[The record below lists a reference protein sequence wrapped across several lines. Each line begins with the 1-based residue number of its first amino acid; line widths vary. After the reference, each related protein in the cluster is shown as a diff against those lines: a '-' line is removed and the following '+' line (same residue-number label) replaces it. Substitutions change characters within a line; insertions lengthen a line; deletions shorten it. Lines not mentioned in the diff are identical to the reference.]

1 MASSKSKEH
10 IFAAGTVIF
19 KGKGLN
25 QKIAIIHRPHRE
37 DWSFPK
43 GKIDTPESAP
53 AAAVRETLEETGL
66 HVVLH
71 QSLTPQEYIF
81 DNLPKTVFYWRARL
95 VKPPVFVPNEE
106 ADKLVWV
113 SLKAALKFLTY
124 EVDRELAKEAFK
136 AKDTKPLILLR
147 HATSEKRVEWAD
159 RYSKAIPPDSF
170 RPLTAAGIMQ
180 THLIADLL
188 SAFGVTK
195 IISSDS
201 IRCIA
206 TVSPYAASSELSL
219 EAYQNLSELG
229 WAVNNQ
235 PGLNLVK
242 KLAKENESIVI
253 CGHRPALPA
262 LAAAISQELNCEDL
276 DATLP
281 PGGVLVIHRDLT
293 RLNKSVKSVEKFIVV
308 E

>member
-1 MASSKSKEH
+1 MVTSKNKNH
-10 IFAAGTVIF
+10 IFAAGTVIL
-19 KGKGLN
+19 KGNGIN
-25 QKIAIIHRPHRE
+25 QKVAVIHRPHRE

-43 GKIDTPESAP
+43 GKIDGSESAP
-53 AAAVRETLEETGL
+53 AAAVRETFEETGL

-71 QSLTPQEYIF
+71 EALTPQNYIF

-95 VKPPVFVPNEE
+95 IQPPKFVPNEE
-106 ADKLVWV
+106 ADELVWV
-113 SLKAALKFLTY
+113 SLRSALKLLTY
-124 EVDRELAKEAFK
+124 DVDKELAKEAFK
-136 AKDTKPLILLR
+136 ARDTKPFILMR
-147 HATSEKRVEWAD
+147 HANAEKRIEWAD
-159 RYSKAIPPDSF
+159 RYSKVVPPDSS
-170 RPLTAAGIMQ
+170 RPLTASGVMQ
-180 THLIADLL
+180 THRIADLL

-195 IISSDS
+195 IVSSDS

-206 TVSPYAASSELSL
+206 TVSPYAASQELPL

-242 KLAKENESIVI
+242 KLAKENEAIVV
-253 CGHRPALPA
+253 CGHRPSLPA
-262 LAAAISQELNCEDL
+262 LAEAISQELNCDDL

-281 PGGVLVIHRDLT
+281 PGGVLVIHRDFS
-293 RLNKSVKSVEKFIVV
+293 NKYKPVRNVEKFIVV

>member
-1 MASSKSKEH
+1 MASSKAKEH

-25 QKIAIIHRPHRE
+25 QKIAVIHRPHRE

-43 GKIDTPESAP
+43 GKIDAPESAP

-106 ADKLVWV
+106 ADQLVWV
-113 SLKAALKFLTY
+113 SLKAALKLLTY
-124 EVDRELAKEAFK
+124 EVDRQLAKEAFK

-147 HATSEKRVEWAD
+147 HATAEKRIEWSD

-170 RPLTAAGIMQ
+170 RPLTPAGIMQ
-180 THLIADLL
+180 SHLIGDLL
-188 SAFGVTK
+188 SAFGINKVV
-195 IISSDS
+195 SSDS

-206 TVSPYAASSELSL
+206 TVSPYAASQELAL
-219 EAYQNLSELG
+219 EAHQTLSELG
-229 WAVNNQ
+229 WEFNNKSGLKLIRKLAMLNQ
-235 PGLNLVK
+235 PV
-242 KLAKENESIVI
+242 VI

-262 LAAAISQELNCEDL
+262 LAQAIGNEFDFGDI
-276 DATLP
+276 DASLP
-281 PGGVLVIHRDLT
+281 PAGVLIIHRDL
-293 RLNKSVKSVEKFIVV
+293 RNKTINSVEKFIVAD
-308 E
+308 

>member
-1 MASSKSKEH
+1 MASSKAKEH

-25 QKIAIIHRPHRE
+25 QKIAVIHRPHRE

-43 GKIDTPESAP
+43 GKIDAPESAP

-106 ADKLVWV
+106 ADQLVWV
-113 SLKAALKFLTY
+113 SLKAALKLLTY
-124 EVDRELAKEAFK
+124 EVDRQLAKEAFK

-147 HATSEKRVEWAD
+147 HATAEKRIEWSD

-170 RPLTAAGIMQ
+170 RPLTPAGIMQ
-180 THLIADLL
+180 SHLIGDLL
-188 SAFGVTK
+188 SAFGINKVV
-195 IISSDS
+195 SSDS
-201 IRCIA
+201 IRCVA
-206 TVSPYAASSELSL
+206 TVSPYAASQELAL
-219 EAYQNLSELG
+219 EAHQTLSELG
-229 WAVNNQ
+229 WEFNNKSGLKLIRKLAMLNQ
-235 PGLNLVK
+235 PV
-242 KLAKENESIVI
+242 VI

-262 LAAAISQELNCEDL
+262 LAQAIGDEFDFGDI
-276 DATLP
+276 DASLP
-281 PGGVLVIHRDLT
+281 PAGVLIIHRDL
-293 RLNKSVKSVEKFIVV
+293 RNKTINSVEKFIVAD
-308 E
+308 

>member
-1 MASSKSKEH
+1 MASSKAKEH

-25 QKIAIIHRPHRE
+25 QKIAVIHRPHRE

-43 GKIDTPESAP
+43 GKIDAPESAP

-95 VKPPVFVPNEE
+95 VKPPVFVPNDE
-106 ADKLVWV
+106 ADQLVWV
-113 SLKAALKFLTY
+113 SLKAALKLLTY
-124 EVDRELAKEAFK
+124 EVDRQLAKEAFK

-147 HATSEKRVEWAD
+147 HATAEKRIEWSD

-170 RPLTAAGIMQ
+170 RPLTPAGIMQ
-180 THLIADLL
+180 SHLIGDLL
-188 SAFGVTK
+188 GAFGINKVV
-195 IISSDS
+195 SSDS
-201 IRCIA
+201 IRCVA
-206 TVSPYAASSELSL
+206 TVSPYAASQELAL
-219 EAYQNLSELG
+219 EAHQTLSELG
-229 WAVNNQ
+229 WEFNNKSGLKLIRKLAMLNQ
-235 PGLNLVK
+235 PV
-242 KLAKENESIVI
+242 VI

-262 LAAAISQELNCEDL
+262 LAQAIGNEFDFGDI
-276 DATLP
+276 DASLP
-281 PGGVLVIHRDLT
+281 PAGMLIIHRDL
-293 RLNKSVKSVEKFIVV
+293 RNKTINSVEKFIVAD
-308 E
+308 

>member
-19 KGKGLN
+19 KGRGLN
-25 QKIAIIHRPHRE
+25 QKIAVIHRPHRE

-43 GKIDTPESAP
+43 GKIDAPESAP

-95 VKPPVFVPNEE
+95 VKPPVFVPNDE
-106 ADKLVWV
+106 ADQLVWV
-113 SLKAALKFLTY
+113 SLKAALKLLTY
-124 EVDRELAKEAFK
+124 EVDRQLAKEAFK

-147 HATSEKRVEWAD
+147 HATAEKRIEWSD

-170 RPLTAAGIMQ
+170 RPLTPAGIMQ
-180 THLIADLL
+180 SHLIGDLL
-188 SAFGVTK
+188 SAFGINKVV
-195 IISSDS
+195 SSDS
-201 IRCIA
+201 IRCVA
-206 TVSPYAASSELSL
+206 TVSPYAASQELAL
-219 EAYQNLSELG
+219 EAHQTLSELG
-229 WAVNNQ
+229 WEFNNKSGLKLIRKLAMLNQ
-235 PGLNLVK
+235 PV
-242 KLAKENESIVI
+242 VI

-262 LAAAISQELNCEDL
+262 LAQAIGNEFDFGDI
-276 DATLP
+276 DASLP
-281 PGGVLVIHRDLT
+281 PAGMLIIHRDL
-293 RLNKSVKSVEKFIVV
+293 RNKTINSVEKFIVAD
-308 E
+308 

>member
-1 MASSKSKEH
+1 MASSKVKEH

-19 KGKGLN
+19 KGRGLN

-43 GKIDTPESAP
+43 GKIDAPESAP

-71 QSLTPQEYIF
+71 QSLSPQEYVF

-106 ADKLVWV
+106 ADQLVWV
-113 SLKAALKFLTY
+113 SLKAALKLLTY
-124 EVDRELAKEAFK
+124 EVDRQLAKEAFK

-147 HATSEKRVEWAD
+147 HATAEKRIEWSD

-170 RPLTAAGIMQ
+170 RPLTPAGIMQ
-180 THLIADLL
+180 SHLIGDLL
-188 SAFGVTK
+188 SAFGINKVV
-195 IISSDS
+195 SSDS
-201 IRCIA
+201 IRCVA
-206 TVSPYAASSELSL
+206 TVSPYAASQELAL
-219 EAYQNLSELG
+219 EAHQNLSELG
-229 WAVNNQ
+229 WEFNNKSGLKLIRKLAMLNQ
-235 PGLNLVK
+235 PV
-242 KLAKENESIVI
+242 VI

-262 LAAAISQELNCEDL
+262 LAQAIGDEFDFGDI
-276 DATLP
+276 DASLP
-281 PGGVLVIHRDLT
+281 PAGMLIIHRDL
-293 RLNKSVKSVEKFIVV
+293 RNKTINSVEKFVV
-308 E
+308 TD

>member
-1 MASSKSKEH
+1 MASSKTKEH

-19 KGKGLN
+19 KGRGLN
-25 QKIAIIHRPHRE
+25 QKIAVIHRPHRE

-43 GKIDTPESAP
+43 GKIDAPESAP

-106 ADKLVWV
+106 ADQLVWV
-113 SLKAALKFLTY
+113 SLKAALKLLTY
-124 EVDRELAKEAFK
+124 EVDRQLAKEAFK

-147 HATSEKRVEWAD
+147 HATAEKRIGWSD

-170 RPLTAAGIMQ
+170 RPLTPAGIMQ
-180 THLIADLL
+180 SHLIGDLL
-188 SAFGVTK
+188 SAFGINKVV
-195 IISSDS
+195 SSDS
-201 IRCIA
+201 IRCVA
-206 TVSPYAASSELSL
+206 TVSPYAASQELAL
-219 EAYQNLSELG
+219 EAHQTLSELG
-229 WAVNNQ
+229 WEFNNKSGLKLIRKLAMLNQ
-235 PGLNLVK
+235 PV
-242 KLAKENESIVI
+242 VI

-262 LAAAISQELNCEDL
+262 LAQAIGDEFDFGDI
-276 DATLP
+276 DASLP
-281 PGGVLVIHRDLT
+281 PAGMLIIHRDL
-293 RLNKSVKSVEKFIVV
+293 RNKTINSVEKFIVAD
-308 E
+308 

>member
-1 MASSKSKEH
+1 VASSKAKEH

-19 KGKGLN
+19 KGRGLN

-43 GKIDTPESAP
+43 GKIDAPESAP

-71 QSLTPQEYIF
+71 QSLSPQEYFF

-106 ADKLVWV
+106 ADQLVWV
-113 SLKAALKFLTY
+113 SLKAALKLLTY
-124 EVDRELAKEAFK
+124 EVDRQLAKEAFK

-147 HATSEKRVEWAD
+147 HATAEKRIEWSD

-170 RPLTAAGIMQ
+170 RPLTPAGIMQ
-180 THLIADLL
+180 SHLIGDLL
-188 SAFGVTK
+188 SAFGINKVV
-195 IISSDS
+195 SSDS
-201 IRCIA
+201 IRCVA
-206 TVSPYAASSELSL
+206 TVSPYAASQELAL
-219 EAYQNLSELG
+219 EAHQNLSELG
-229 WAVNNQ
+229 WEFNNKSGLKLIRKLAMLNQ
-235 PGLNLVK
+235 PV
-242 KLAKENESIVI
+242 VI

-262 LAAAISQELNCEDL
+262 LAQAIGDEFDFGDI
-276 DATLP
+276 DASLP
-281 PGGVLVIHRDLT
+281 PAGMLVIHRDL
-293 RLNKSVKSVEKFIVV
+293 RNKTINSVEKFIVAD
-308 E
+308 

>member
-1 MASSKSKEH
+1 MASSKAKEH

-19 KGKGLN
+19 KGRGLN

-43 GKIDTPESAP
+43 GKIDAPESAP

-106 ADKLVWV
+106 ADQLVWV
-113 SLKAALKFLTY
+113 SLKSALKLLTY
-124 EVDRELAKEAFK
+124 EVDRQLAKEAFK

-147 HATSEKRVEWAD
+147 HATAEKRIEWSD

-170 RPLTAAGIMQ
+170 RPLTPAGIMQ
-180 THLIADLL
+180 SHLIGDLL
-188 SAFGVTK
+188 SAFGINKVV
-195 IISSDS
+195 SSDS
-201 IRCIA
+201 IRCVA
-206 TVSPYAASSELSL
+206 TVSPYAASQELAL
-219 EAYQNLSELG
+219 EAHQNLSELG
-229 WAVNNQ
+229 WEFNNKSGLKLIRKLAMLNQ
-235 PGLNLVK
+235 PV
-242 KLAKENESIVI
+242 VI

-262 LAAAISQELNCEDL
+262 LAQAIGDEFDFGDI
-276 DATLP
+276 DASLP
-281 PGGVLVIHRDLT
+281 PAGMLIIHRDL
-293 RLNKSVKSVEKFIVV
+293 RNKTINSVEKFVV
-308 E
+308 TD

>member
-1 MASSKSKEH
+1 MASSKAKEH

-25 QKIAIIHRPHRE
+25 QKIAVIHRPHRE

-43 GKIDTPESAP
+43 GKIDAPESAP

-106 ADKLVWV
+106 ADQLVWV
-113 SLKAALKFLTY
+113 SLKAALKLLTY
-124 EVDRELAKEAFK
+124 EVDRQLAKEAFK

-147 HATSEKRVEWAD
+147 HATAEKRIEWSD

-170 RPLTAAGIMQ
+170 RPLTPAGIMQ
-180 THLIADLL
+180 SHLIGDLL
-188 SAFGVTK
+188 SAFGINKVV
-195 IISSDS
+195 SSDS
-201 IRCIA
+201 IRCVA
-206 TVSPYAASSELSL
+206 TVSPYAASQELAL
-219 EAYQNLSELG
+219 EAHQNLSELG
-229 WAVNNQ
+229 WEFNNKSGLKLIRKLAMLNQ
-235 PGLNLVK
+235 PV
-242 KLAKENESIVI
+242 VI

-262 LAAAISQELNCEDL
+262 LAQAIGDEFDFGDI
-276 DATLP
+276 DASLP
-281 PGGVLVIHRDLT
+281 PAGMLIIHRDL
-293 RLNKSVKSVEKFIVV
+293 RNKTINSVEKFIVAD
-308 E
+308 

>member
-1 MASSKSKEH
+1 MASSKAKEH

-25 QKIAIIHRPHRE
+25 QKIAVIHRPHRE

-43 GKIDTPESAP
+43 GKIDAPESAP

-95 VKPPVFVPNEE
+95 VKPPVFVPNDE
-106 ADKLVWV
+106 ADQLVWV
-113 SLKAALKFLTY
+113 SLKAALKLLTY
-124 EVDRELAKEAFK
+124 EVDRQLAKEAFK

-147 HATSEKRVEWAD
+147 HATAEKRIEWSD

-170 RPLTAAGIMQ
+170 RPLTPAGIMQ
-180 THLIADLL
+180 SHLIGDLL
-188 SAFGVTK
+188 GAFGINKVV
-195 IISSDS
+195 SSDS
-201 IRCIA
+201 IRCVA
-206 TVSPYAASSELSL
+206 TVSPYAASQELAL
-219 EAYQNLSELG
+219 EAHQTLSELG
-229 WAVNNQ
+229 WEFNNKSGLKLIRKLAMLNQ
-235 PGLNLVK
+235 PV
-242 KLAKENESIVI
+242 VI

-262 LAAAISQELNCEDL
+262 LAQAIGNEFDFGDI
-276 DATLP
+276 DASLP
-281 PGGVLVIHRDLT
+281 PAGVLIIHRDL
-293 RLNKSVKSVEKFIVV
+293 RNKTINSVEKFIVTD
-308 E
+308 

>member
-1 MASSKSKEH
+1 MASSKTKEH

-19 KGKGLN
+19 KGRGLN

-43 GKIDTPESAP
+43 GKIDAPESAP

-106 ADKLVWV
+106 ADQLVWV
-113 SLKAALKFLTY
+113 SLKSALKLLTY
-124 EVDRELAKEAFK
+124 EVDRQLAKEAFK

-147 HATSEKRVEWAD
+147 HATAEKRIEWSD

-170 RPLTAAGIMQ
+170 RPLTPAGIMQ
-180 THLIADLL
+180 SHLIGDLL
-188 SAFGVTK
+188 SAFGINKVV
-195 IISSDS
+195 SSDS
-201 IRCIA
+201 IRCVA
-206 TVSPYAASSELSL
+206 TVSPYAASQELAL
-219 EAYQNLSELG
+219 EAHQNLSELG
-229 WAVNNQ
+229 WEFNNKSGLKLIRKLAMLNQ
-235 PGLNLVK
+235 PV
-242 KLAKENESIVI
+242 VI

-262 LAAAISQELNCEDL
+262 LAQAIGDEFDFGDI
-276 DATLP
+276 DASLP
-281 PGGVLVIHRDLT
+281 PAGMLIIHRDL
-293 RLNKSVKSVEKFIVV
+293 RNKTINSVEKFIVAD
-308 E
+308 

>member
-1 MASSKSKEH
+1 MPSSKAKEH

-43 GKIDTPESAP
+43 GKIDAPESAP

-106 ADKLVWV
+106 ADQLVWV
-113 SLKAALKFLTY
+113 SLKAALKLLTY
-124 EVDRELAKEAFK
+124 EVDRQLAKEAFK

-147 HATSEKRVEWAD
+147 HATAEKRIEWSD

-170 RPLTAAGIMQ
+170 RPLTPAGIMQ
-180 THLIADLL
+180 SHLIGDLL
-188 SAFGVTK
+188 SAFGINKVV
-195 IISSDS
+195 SSDS

-206 TVSPYAASSELSL
+206 TVSPYAASQELAL
-219 EAYQNLSELG
+219 EAHQTLSELG
-229 WAVNNQ
+229 WEFNNKSGLKLIRKLALVNQ
-235 PGLNLVK
+235 PV
-242 KLAKENESIVI
+242 VI

-262 LAAAISQELNCEDL
+262 LAQAIGNEFDFGDI
-276 DATLP
+276 DASLP
-281 PGGVLVIHRDLT
+281 PAGVLIIHRDL
-293 RLNKSVKSVEKFIVV
+293 RNKTINSVEKFIVAD
-308 E
+308 

>member
-1 MASSKSKEH
+1 MASSKAKEH

-43 GKIDTPESAP
+43 GKIDAPESAP

-95 VKPPVFVPNEE
+95 VKPPVFVPNDE
-106 ADKLVWV
+106 ADQLVWV
-113 SLKAALKFLTY
+113 SLKAALKLLTY
-124 EVDRELAKEAFK
+124 EVDRQLAKEAFK

-147 HATSEKRVEWAD
+147 HATAEKRIEWSD

-170 RPLTAAGIMQ
+170 RPLTPAGIMQ
-180 THLIADLL
+180 SHLIGDLL
-188 SAFGVTK
+188 SAFGINKVV
-195 IISSDS
+195 SSDS
-201 IRCIA
+201 IRCVA
-206 TVSPYAASSELSL
+206 TVSPYAASQELAL
-219 EAYQNLSELG
+219 EAHQTLSELG
-229 WAVNNQ
+229 WEFNNKSGLKLIRKLAMLNQ
-235 PGLNLVK
+235 PV
-242 KLAKENESIVI
+242 VI

-262 LAAAISQELNCEDL
+262 LAQAIGNEFDFGDI
-276 DATLP
+276 DASLP
-281 PGGVLVIHRDLT
+281 PAGVLIIHRDL
-293 RLNKSVKSVEKFIVV
+293 RNKTINSVEKFIVTD
-308 E
+308 

>member
-1 MASSKSKEH
+1 
-10 IFAAGTVIF
+10 
-19 KGKGLN
+19 
-25 QKIAIIHRPHRE
+25 
-37 DWSFPK
+37 
-43 GKIDTPESAP
+43 
-53 AAAVRETLEETGL
+53 
-66 HVVLH
+66 VLH
-71 QSLTPQEYIF
+71 QSLTPQHYIF

-95 VKPPVFVPNEE
+95 VKPPMFVPNEE

-113 SLKAALKFLTY
+113 SLKGALKLLTY
-124 EVDRELAKEAFK
+124 DVDKELAKEAFK

-159 RYSKAIPPDSF
+159 RYSKSIPPDSF

-180 THLIADLL
+180 SHLIADLL

-195 IISSDS
+195 IVSSDS
-201 IRCIA
+201 IRCVA

-242 KLAKENESIVI
+242 KLAKENEAIVV

-262 LAAAISQELNCEDL
+262 LAEAISQELNCEDL

-293 RLNKSVKSVEKFIVV
+293 RLNKSVKSVEKFVVV

>member
-1 MASSKSKEH
+1 MASSKAKEH

-25 QKIAIIHRPHRE
+25 QKIAVIHRPHRE

-43 GKIDTPESAP
+43 GKIDAPESAP

-106 ADKLVWV
+106 ADQLVWV
-113 SLKAALKFLTY
+113 SLKAALKLLTY
-124 EVDRELAKEAFK
+124 EVDRQLAKEAFK

-147 HATSEKRVEWAD
+147 HATAEKRIEWSD

-170 RPLTAAGIMQ
+170 RPLTPAGIMQ
-180 THLIADLL
+180 SHLIGDLL
-188 SAFGVTK
+188 SAFGINKVV
-195 IISSDS
+195 SSDS

-206 TVSPYAASSELSL
+206 TVSPYAASQELAL
-219 EAYQNLSELG
+219 EAHQTLSELG
-229 WAVNNQ
+229 WEFNNKSGLKLIRKLAMLNQ
-235 PGLNLVK
+235 PV
-242 KLAKENESIVI
+242 VI

-262 LAAAISQELNCEDL
+262 LAQAIGNEFDFGDI
-276 DATLP
+276 DASLP
-281 PGGVLVIHRDLT
+281 PAGVLIIHRDL
-293 RLNKSVKSVEKFIVV
+293 RNKTINSVEKFIVTD
-308 E
+308 